1 MWVVA
6 VVDLARRLQR
16 FRILRWMSRK
26 ENHEFHENTR
36 RAAEKRENREKRILI
51 NHLSRN
57 TSNKIIFF
65 D

>member
-1 MWVVA
+1 VWVVA

-36 RAAEKRENREKRILI
+36 RAKREKIERREY
-51 NHLSRN
+51 
-57 TSNKIIFF
+57 
-65 D
+65 

>member
-1 MWVVA
+1 VWVVA

-36 RAAEKRENREKRILI
+36 RAKREERKSREENI
-51 NHLSRN
+51 NKSPARD